1 MPDDRLDGP
10 DQGSDDAL
18 IHHRARHPDEA
29 RGVRPE
35 HVITGAP
42 VPHRCRIA
50 RIVHVAHDRVQ
61 SLLALLE
68 VPAIPRRVLAHLERR
83 GRNAAG
89 VRGLTLFSY
98 TTLFRS
104 LHSSLHDALPI

>member
-61 SLLALLE
+61 SLLKFRTAAYGRFVQSINLLWY
-68 VPAIPRRVLAHLERR
+68 RR
-83 GRNAAG
+83 NFD
-89 VRGLTLFSY
+89 VRDGQ
-98 TTLFRS
+98 
-104 LHSSLHDALPI
+104 